1 MPIEKRRN
9 RYFGIY
15 RLPRD
20 VQRIFGKTRVTV
32 ALKTDDRTIAK
43 GRWAAVEAHWEAAVR
58 QAREEDGRGAPGD
71 ARAFWEA
78 QAALA
83 TTDED
88 RAFCEAA
95 ARGEAMRANPAYWRA
110 QLAEADTAKDR
121 REIRELIFEEA
132 EIRAQVESRAA
143 GVEYGTYDADAL
155 ARAERWRD
163 QATGK
168 SVRLADHLDSYIA
181 SCDVK
186 PKTADMRRAVLLRFA
201 DHFPLSGDITPR
213 ALREWIEGLTA
224 DNKARATVQRMISD
238 ARGFW
243 NWLHETEIIEE
254 KEDAPDPFARLR
266 VRGGRVNRR
275 DAFTP
280 EQVTALHGAALNRG
294 DRQVADLIAV
304 AAFTGA
310 RIEEVCAL
318 RCDDVIDDAL
328 TIRSGKTDSAERRV
342 PIHEDLGPVV
352 VRLQSASADGYLFDG
367 QAPNKYGLRSR
378 ALQQRFSEL
387 KITLKYPESLTFHS
401 IRKTVASQLHN
412 AGVPEQ
418 IAAPLLGH
426 KINTISYGVYSRG
439 PDLETLREV
448 IRKLQYPGMS
458 LNKL

>member
-32 ALKTDDRTIAK
+32 ALKTDDRIIAK

-58 QAREEDGRGAPGD
+58 QAREQDGRGAPGD

-78 QAALA
+78 QAAQA

-88 RAFCEAA
+88 RAFCKAA

-121 REIRELIFEEA
+121 REIREMIFEEA
-132 EIRAQVESRAA
+132 DIRAQVESRAA

-168 SVRLADHLDSYIA
+168 SVRLADHLDRYIA
-181 SCDVK
+181 SCHVK
-186 PKTADMRRAVLLRFA
+186 AKTADMRRGVLLRFA
-201 DHFPLSGDITPR
+201 ARFPLSGDITPR
-213 ALREWIEGLTA
+213 ALRAWVDGLTA

-243 NWLHETEIIEE
+243 NWLHESEIIEE
-254 KEDAPDPFARLR
+254 REDAPDPFVRLR
-266 VRGGRVNRR
+266 VRGRVNRR
-275 DAFTP
+275 DAFAP
-280 EQVTALHGAALNRG
+280 GQVTALHSAALDRG
-294 DRQVADLIAV
+294 DQQVADMIAV

-310 RIEEVCAL
+310 RVEEICAL
-318 RCDDVIDDAL
+318 RVDDASDNAL
-328 TIRSGKTDSAERRV
+328 TIRGGKTDSAERSV
-342 PIHEDLGPVV
+342 PIHDNLRPVIA
-352 VRLQSASADGYLFDG
+352 RLRAASSDGYLFDG
-367 QAPNKYGLRSR
+367 QVPNKYGLRSR
-378 ALQQRFSEL
+378 NLQRRFSVL
-387 KITLKYPESLTFHS
+387 KTALKYPESLTFHS

-418 IAAPLLGH
+418 HAAPLLGH

-439 PDLETLREV
+439 PDLATLRKV
-448 IRKLQYPGMS
+448 IRKLQYPGMC
-458 LNKL
+458 LGEL